1 MMSSVPSF
9 FRYHVFFCTNQRVE
23 GETCCQN
30 HCAKD
35 MQLYMKQRIKSLGL
49 HGEGQVRVNSAG
61 CMGRCDLGPVVVVY
75 PDAVW
80 YTFVDQEDIDEIITT
95 HLQQGQIV
103 QRLRLEIGP

>member
-1 MMSSVPSF
+1 MSSVPSF
-9 FRYHVFFCTNQRVE
+9 FRYHVFFCTNQRAQ

-30 HCAKD
+30 HRAKD

-49 HGEGQVRVNSAG
+49 NGEGQVRVNSAG
-61 CMGRCDLGPVVVVY
+61 CMGRCDAGPVVVVY

-103 QRLRLEIGP
+103 QRLRLEVQP